1 MTRRFVVR
9 GAFGPAGSVRAGIV
23 ALLAAGGLASPV
35 AAEEA
40 FRCELKEAAG
50 VSEPDAQTA
59 ARILC
64 EQLRRTSGG
73 RGAFAVRLAP
83 LGKIVVVT
91 VAQEGS
97 ANSVSVQLEGL
108 EEIPVA
114 AGRIAEALV
123 HSGTLDRTQ
132 RVDNLLS
139 SETRPLPTK
148 NGSFKFAVG
157 VADVESPGH
166 GARAAG
172 LSLGLVYT
180 SPRFALPAEMRFA
193 WDDAPN
199 GEPAL
204 DLFSISVGGRR
215 YFSKRDWSPFVGG
228 GLGILRLHAA
238 EGGYPEPGS
247 TATGF
252 FDAERFGLAP
262 YAEAGVETLRLHRAR
277 VLLHVRADFPTGA
290 LESPSFETYSGWD
303 ARTGQPVSRTVHPAQ
318 SRYVVPVS
326 IGLTV
331 AF

>member
-1 MTRRFVVR
+1 MTRRLVVR
-9 GAFGPAGSVRAGIV
+9 GAFGRACSGAAGVV
-23 ALLAAGGLASPV
+23 ALVAVGLLASP
-35 AAEEA
+35 AGAEEA

-50 VSEPDAQTA
+50 LSEPDGRTA
-59 ARILC
+59 ARVLC
-64 EQLRRTSGG
+64 EQLRRASGG

-83 LGKIVVVT
+83 LGRIVVVT

-97 ANSVSVQLEGL
+97 ANSVSVQVEGL

-123 HSGTLDRTQ
+123 HSGTLDGTQ

-148 NGSFKFAVG
+148 SGSFTFTVG
-157 VADVESPGH
+157 VADVESAGH

-172 LSLGLVYT
+172 LSLGLVYA
-180 SPRFALPAEMRFA
+180 SPRLALPAEMRFA
-193 WDDAPN
+193 WDEAPS
-199 GEPAL
+199 GEPRL
-204 DLFSISVGGRR
+204 DLFSVSVGGRH

-247 TATGF
+247 AATGF

-290 LESPSFETYSGWD
+290 LQSPQVEVYSSWD
-303 ARTGQPVSRTVHPAQ
+303 ERTGRPVGRTVYPGQ
-318 SRYVVPVS
+318 SRYVVPVTIS
-326 IGLTV
+326 LTV

>member
-148 NGSFKFAVG
+148 NGSFKFTVG
-157 VADVESPGH
+157 VADVESPGP

-172 LSLGLVYT
+172 FSLGLVYT
-180 SPRFALPAEMRFA
+180 SLSFALPAEMRFA
-193 WDDAPN
+193 WDDAPY

-204 DLFSISVGGRR
+204 GLFSISVGGRR
-215 YFSKRDWSPFVGG
+215 YFSKRDWSPFLGG
-228 GLGILRLHAA
+228 GLGILNLHAS
-238 EGGYPEPGS
+238 EGQIADTGA
-247 TATGF
+247 ATGY
-252 FDAERFGLAP
+252 FDGERFGMAP
-262 YAEAGVETLRLHRAR
+262 YVEAGVEALRLHRAR
-277 VLLHVRADFPTGA
+277 VLLQVRADFPTGA
-290 LESPSFETYSGWD
+290 LQSPSFETYSGWD

>member
-1 MTRRFVVR
+1 MTRRSVVR
-9 GAFGPAGSVRAGIV
+9 GAFGRAGSVAAGMV
-23 ALLAAGGLASPV
+23 ALAAAGVFARPV
-35 AAEEA
+35 GAEET

-50 VSEPDAQTA
+50 VSEPDGRTA
-59 ARILC
+59 ALILC
-64 EQLRRTSGG
+64 EQLRRVAGG

-97 ANSVSVQLEGL
+97 ANSVSVQVEGL
-108 EEIPVA
+108 EEVPVA

-123 HSGTLDRTQ
+123 HSGTLDGTQ

-148 NGSFKFAVG
+148 SGSFKFSVG

-172 LSLGLVYT
+172 FSLGLVYT

-193 WDDAPN
+193 WDDAPY
-199 GEPAL
+199 GAPTL
-204 DLFSISVGGRR
+204 GLFSISVGGRR
-215 YFSKRDWSPFVGG
+215 YFSTRDWSPFVGG
-228 GLGILRLHAA
+228 GLGILNLHAG
-238 EGGYPEPGS
+238 EGQI
-247 TATGF
+247 ADTGAASRY
-252 FDAERFGLAP
+252 FDGERFGMAP
-262 YAEAGVETLRLHRAR
+262 YVEAGVEALRLHRAR
-277 VLLHVRADFPTGA
+277 VLLQVRADFPTGA
-290 LESPSFETYSGWD
+290 LQSASFETYSGWD
-303 ARTGQPVSRTVHPAQ
+303 PRTSQPVSRTVHPAQ